1 MNRNKPLVVCIIC
14 LLILISIPMV
24 SSDDTSFAPSNNGGL
39 VDNVKLTVEK
49 SHWLQTLLRGSV
61 FKVKLWNRN
70 NCTVNYYL
78 EVDVTSRKGNV
89 IFKRENHLV
98 HPSLDPYIPHE
109 WGFWYYI
116 QFRQQGFLFGFFD
129 INVRIQLVEDA
140 SIKTLT
146 AHGIIFGISAS
157 IWGGR

>member
-1 MNRNKPLVVCIIC
+1 MMKKAIAVGVISLLLLV
-14 LLILISIPMV
+14 SIPMV
-24 SSDDTSFAPSNNGGL
+24 SGDDSSIPLNNGGL

-61 FKVKLWNRN
+61 FKVKLWNQN

-78 EVDVTSRKGNV
+78 EVDVTSRKGDV

-98 HPSLDPYIPHE
+98 HPSLEPYIPHE

-129 INVRIQLVEDA
+129 INVRIQLIEDA

-146 AHGIIFGISAS
+146 AHGFIFGISAI
-157 IWGGR
+157 IWGGK